1 MKINSV
7 EQFTLR
13 HGGRTYG
20 QVDHHGQIMVGG
32 RTTASQAHAVSQR
45 WPAAQ
50 ERPALSDGYPLCPKN
65 GHRLGGLSTR
75 NGLLRHDLVEPARRL
90 AKGRRLEET
99 PRGTA
104 EQATPGRPTRLV
116 SGNDR
121 LGLRSRGARRE
132 KTGPSPVDR
141 RKQGSKHHVLTDGR
155 GTPLAASVTA
165 ANRNDV
171 TELLPLVDA
180 VPPVRGKA
188 GRPRRRPKTLY
199 ADRAYDSESHR
210 QALRRRGI
218 RPHLARRR
226 TEHGSGLGK
235 VRYVAE
241 QTQALLHQFKRLRT
255 RYDRR
260 DDIHES
266 FLDLACSVI
275 CWRRLKKG
283 FF

>member
-1 MKINSV
+1 MKINST
-7 EQFTLR
+7 EQFILC
-13 HGGRTYG
+13 HGGRTHD
-20 QVDHHGQIMVGG
+20 QVDHHGQIVVDG
-32 RTTASQAHAVSQR
+32 RATTPQAYAFSQR
-45 WPAAQ
+45 RTAPQ
-50 ERPALSDGYPLCPKN
+50 ERPALSDGHPLCPKDR
-65 GHRLGGLSTR
+65 HCLGGLPTR
-75 NGLLRHDLVEPARRL
+75 NGLLRHDLVEPPRCL
-90 AKGRRLEET
+90 AEGRGLEEA
-99 PRGTA
+99 PPPVAGQVAR
-104 EQATPGRPTRLV
+104 GRPTRLV
-116 SGNDR
+116 SGNRR
-121 LGLRSRGARRE
+121 LGLHSRGRRGG

-141 RKQGSKHHVLTDGR
+141 RKNGSKHHVLTDGR

-165 ANRNDV
+165 ANRHDV
-171 TELLPLVDA
+171 MELLPLVDA
-180 VPPVRGKA
+180 VPPVRGKT

-199 ADRAYDSESHR
+199 ADRAYDSEPHR

-275 CWRRLKKG
+275 CWRRFNQG